1 MDEKQKLLELS
12 TKIERLES
20 KDQALDN
27 IREMTNKRID
37 RLSEQIGEVKELFAV
52 LSQEKKEIDKNLAGF
67 EKLVEKTHPEQLLT
81 EVRSIQKQQMI
92 LEGKFDLMKS
102 RQTKF
107 QENFESFSEKLKVFK
122 GEDELLKLQK
132 RVAGEFQEI
141 ERINR
146 NITMNASKVENSF
159 IKIKE
164 KVVEATTAR
173 DDLNEIKKDLLSM
186 KDDLQKKFDSV
197 EKMFKS
203 ASKQQ
208 ASAPA
213 QSQNSNNNTSNNS
226 NNGGESNDE
235 VQKHVDELTD
245 AMIENF
251 GKMKERIK
259 ALEKISSEHE
269 ILKKWVAYLVKKER
283 AQSNSGKSVTSN
295 NVK

>member
-12 TKIERLES
+12 TKIEKLES

-67 EKLVEKTHPEQLLT
+67 EKLVEKTKPEQLLT
-81 EVRSIQKQQMI
+81 EVRSLQKQQMI

-102 RQTKF
+102 RQAKF

-132 RVAGEFQEI
+132 RVAGELQEI
-141 ERINR
+141 ERTNR
-146 NITMNASKVENSF
+146 NITLNASKVENSF

-173 DDLNEIKKDLLSM
+173 DDLNEIKKDLLSA
-186 KDDLQKKFDSV
+186 KDDLQKKVDSV

-203 ASKQQ
+203 ASKLQ
-208 ASAPA
+208 AESPVQN
-213 QSQNSNNNTSNNS
+213 QSSNNNQGSAEN
-226 NNGGESNDE
+226 NDE
-235 VQKHVDELTD
+235 IQNHIDELTD
-245 AMIENF
+245 AMIQNF
-251 GKMKERIK
+251 SKLKERIK
-259 ALEKISSEHE
+259 VLEKNSSDQDV
-269 ILKKWVAYLVKKER
+269 LKKWIVYLVKKDREASKTKKKTVR
-283 AQSNSGKSVTSN
+283 K
-295 NVK
+295 K